1 MEGYFSRLKIVLQW
15 AANKLGWDEFMVGGD
30 SSRDRLERAET
41 LARKVNLLL
50 DVVVAEGG
58 APYEFSDIQAGV
70 REHGYE
76 LSRTRWWRIRT
87 GESPEVVPKE
97 ALIAV
102 AKFFQVD
109 PAYLTEEAGELP
121 QRIERE
127 LQLLKKMRRNK
138 LKSIAARTLGDI
150 DIKTLE
156 AINALL
162 DDVDSYEKDHPEHG

>member
-1 MEGYFSRLKIVLQW
+1 M
-15 AANKLGWDEFMVGGD
+15 KLNGVEFMVGG
-30 SSRDRLERAET
+30 STPRDRLERAET

-58 APYEFSDIQAGV
+58 EPYEFAHIQAGV

-76 LSRTRWWRIRT
+76 LSRTRWWRIRS
-87 GESPEVVPKE
+87 GEFPEVVPRE
-97 ALIAV
+97 ALIAL
-102 AKFFQVD
+102 AAFFEVD
-109 PAYLTEEAGELP
+109 PAYLTDESGELP
-121 QRIERE
+121 ERIERE

-162 DDVDSYEKDHPEHG
+162 DDVDAHDKNDSEHG